1 MTPIPFPV
9 GRTSHSTLPK
19 VSLQPSS
26 SPEYRSPAPTF
37 LASPSGVL
45 VTQSSLTWQLNSRA
59 PTTPAGFSSSI
70 LPGRSCQ
77 KPCSHLQHL
86 CHTSHLICKEVLVVP
101 LKPSP
106 HSEPSPHRQTLP
118 HSFSTLIFRSISHP
132 SEHRSIGPSS
142 PAVEWVAV
150 DRRKEPNRRD
160 KNQRPTCLHTQES
173 YKNTNWK
180 P

>member
-9 GRTSHSTLPK
+9 RRASHSTLLK

-26 SPEYRSPAPTF
+26 SPECRSPAPTS

-59 PTTPAGFSSSI
+59 PATPAGFSSSI

-106 HSEPSPHRQTLP
+106 HSEPSPPQCCHLCRPPHAIILP
-118 HSFSTLIFRSISHP
+118 MARGHGLWTRLLF
-132 SEHRSIGPSS
+132 
-142 PAVEWVAV
+142 
-150 DRRKEPNRRD
+150 
-160 KNQRPTCLHTQES
+160 PT
-173 YKNTNWK
+173 
-180 P
+180 